1 MQTYLDFEKPISD
14 LEGKI
19 HELKKLAAED
29 ESIDTSDEIERLEGR
44 VHFTPLA
51 GDRSFGE
58 DAAIQA
64 GLGRFRGYRKAI
76 RVMEMADR
84 FGLPV
89 ISLVDTAGAYPGV
102 GAEERG
108 QAEAIARSTEMC
120 LGIKVPM
127 VSIVIGEGGSGG
139 AIAIATG
146 NKVFMLEHAIYSV
159 ISPEGAA
166 SILWRDST
174 RAREAASNMKITAED
189 LKALGVIDDIIQE
202 PMGGAHREPE
212 KDGLNAGEIPHS
224 VRLSYLGQFPMRLK
238 NIALALLMA
247 TALAGCNDTLETATV
262 DLSKVKN
269 KVEQPL
275 PDRLVAEMQKRNM
288 PRNSPIMIRIFKEE
302 GVMEIWK
309 AKADNRFD
317 KISQYQICAWSGK
330 LGPKVKEGDRQAPEG
345 FYNLTPAHLNPN
357 SKYYLA
363 INTGFP
369 NRYDAA
375 NGRTGSNLMI
385 HGACSSSGCYSMTDE
400 QILEIYAFARDAF
413 KGGQTSVQLEAFPFR
428 MTAEN
433 MARHRNNENMEFWKM
448 LKVGYDQF
456 EITKRPPDVNVCG
469 KKKNYELAYA
479 KALDKLDG
487 KVWYEPTEA
496 ERKAV
501 VANKRKGHDL
511 AYAPTG
517 TSLEAGKLVKPD
529 EFEALMA
536 KRLGKPQAPGTM
548 LASAGPTGAAAK
560 QGRVLATASTPAVG
574 PVQAQTSQTQP
585 MNRSTASVMAAMA
598 TPANMTPV
606 PQQVA
611 SAGPA
616 SKPVTTGAIP
626 VPAPNPL
633 AYAQVT
639 PPAEEQTKKPFWKFW

>member
-1 MQTYLDFEKPISD
+1 
-14 LEGKI
+14 
-19 HELKKLAAED
+19 
-29 ESIDTSDEIERLEGR
+29 
-44 VHFTPLA
+44 
-51 GDRSFGE
+51 
-58 DAAIQA
+58 
-64 GLGRFRGYRKAI
+64 
-76 RVMEMADR
+76 
-84 FGLPV
+84 
-89 ISLVDTAGAYPGV
+89 
-102 GAEERG
+102 
-108 QAEAIARSTEMC
+108 
-120 LGIKVPM
+120 
-127 VSIVIGEGGSGG
+127 
-139 AIAIATG
+139 
-146 NKVFMLEHAIYSV
+146 
-159 ISPEGAA
+159 
-166 SILWRDST
+166 
-174 RAREAASNMKITAED
+174 
-189 LKALGVIDDIIQE
+189 
-202 PMGGAHREPE
+202 
-212 KDGLNAGEIPHS
+212 
-224 VRLSYLGQFPMRLK
+224 MRLK

-469 KKKNYELAYA
+469 KKYVFNQQVQGSGNFSPAAACPPSSTPPELNMAMASYQKNYELAYA

-560 QGRVLATASTPAVG
+560 QGRVLVSAPAATPAAG
-574 PVQAQTSQTQP
+574 PVQTQP
-585 MNRSTASVMAAMA
+585 INRSTASVMAAMA

-616 SKPVTTGAIP
+616 SKPMTTGAIP